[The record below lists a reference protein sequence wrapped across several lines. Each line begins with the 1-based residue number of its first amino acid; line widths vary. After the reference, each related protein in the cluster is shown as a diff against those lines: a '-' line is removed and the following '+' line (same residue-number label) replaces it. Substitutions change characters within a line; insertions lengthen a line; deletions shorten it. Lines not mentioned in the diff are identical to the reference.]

1 MHAPPARPAGSGRE
15 KDATL
20 DTSALV
26 CLSSQPLIMRNS
38 EGIVASA
45 LSLNMMFGLLDGWMV
60 GWMVGLYYSIV
71 QYTVGFQLMECN
83 MHNDA
88 MMTFFVKKKNE
99 SFSPTLNFS
108 DNENEKSA
116 RPLIDGMGVI
126 N

>member
-60 GWMVGLYYSIV
+60 GLYYSIV

-83 MHNDA
+83 MHNA

>member
-45 LSLNMMFGLLDGWMV
+45 LSLNMMFGLLDGWMD

-83 MHNDA
+83 MHNA

>member
-1 MHAPPARPAGSGRE
+1 LFVFAAADHAELGGDCGFGSIAKHDVWFVGW
-15 KDATL
+15 
-20 DTSALV
+20 
-26 CLSSQPLIMRNS
+26 
-38 EGIVASA
+38 
-45 LSLNMMFGLLDGWMV
+45 LDGWLD
-60 GWMVGLYYSIV
+60 GWIV
-71 QYTVGFQLMECN
+71 QYTVGFQLMECK
-83 MHNDA
+83 MHNA

>member
-60 GWMVGLYYSIV
+60 GWIVLYC
-71 QYTVGFQLMECN
+71 TVYCRISVN
-83 MHNDA
+83 
-88 MMTFFVKKKNE
+88 
-99 SFSPTLNFS
+99 
-108 DNENEKSA
+108 
-116 RPLIDGMGVI
+116 GMQHAQ
-126 N
+126 